1 MPLFPNKYQPS
12 SAYFAPV
19 AALMILFALSCQSS
33 RHLDPGQ
40 TNKGVSHN
48 RTILDAEQPVA
59 VPAYPHPIEFVQPDR
74 STIIIQLKGDER
86 VNWAETPDGYT
97 ILVTSEGFYEYAIH
111 NDAGELV
118 FSGHRVSDI
127 EARSADEKSFLQD
140 IPNSDRHSD
149 ANTR

>member
-48 RTILDAEQPVA
+48 RTISDAEQPVA
-59 VPAYPHPIEFVQPDR
+59 VPAYPDTIEYV
-74 STIIIQLKGDER
+74 L
-86 VNWAETPDGYT
+86 PDGYSLLIFLRGDEYGHIAET
-97 ILVTSEGFYEYAIH
+97 ADGYYLLMNDAGYYEYAFKGSG
-111 NDAGELV
+111 DALHGTGV
-118 FSGHRVSDI
+118 T
-127 EARSADEKSFLQD
+127 ARNPEDRSVEVVRFLEFID
-140 IPNSDRHSD
+140 SLLEE
-149 ANTR
+149 